1 MQHVNKP
8 TFISQKISDKHFA
21 AILEIKPVLALNKPI
36 YVGFTVL
43 ELNKWL
49 MYDFHKNFMLKNF
62 DANSLFTDT
71 DSLTHEIKAKDF
83 MKNFLNTNTCLT
95 LVNISQIFLIQ
106 PTKKLLAKGKMNL
119 KEFQSINLLD

>member
-71 DSLTHEIKAKDF
+71 DSLTHEIKAKDIYEEF
-83 MKNFLNTNTCLT
+83 LKHNHLFDFSEYQPNFFN
-95 LVNISQIFLIQ
+95 
-106 PTKKLLAKGKMNL
+106 PTKK
-119 KEFQSINLLD
+119 